1 MNTLRKIRDVYQKL
15 DFILSAEQKKYAILV
30 LFMGMVAALLEL
42 LGVAVIIPILDMLID
57 VNALGNK
64 WFIKPFVEGLQ
75 LNNTSRMIWFVCIG
89 VIGIYFLKN
98 FYFTFYN
105 WVDRKSVV

>member
-57 VNALGNK
+57 VNA
-64 WFIKPFVEGLQ
+64 
-75 LNNTSRMIWFVCIG
+75 
-89 VIGIYFLKN
+89 
-98 FYFTFYN
+98 
-105 WVDRKSVV
+105 